1 MHWLFSLK
9 EVSFQKS
16 CSLPRNSS
24 ERNLLSFAMQLPLSL
39 FLLSYNSFLLILSV
53 EFERDFGKDLLKMM
67 FYAKM

>member
-16 CSLPRNSS
+16 CSLPKNSS
-24 ERNLLSFAMQLPLSL
+24 ERNLLSFAMQLPLSP

>member
-24 ERNLLSFAMQLPLSL
+24 ERNLLSFAMQLMLSP

>member
-16 CSLPRNSS
+16 CSLPWYSS
-24 ERNLLSFAMQLPLSL
+24 ERNLLSFAMQLPLPP